1 MMIFMS
7 KPTEHIKKD
16 LVLPEY
22 LVKLGSYMTLGP
34 HGKIPLNYVVQI
46 DLTKDMAILERIKN
60 DPQFSERFT
69 ISKMTPVKVDE
80 AEKMK
85 TGTVAVTLKAT
96 R

>member
-1 MMIFMS
+1 MS
-7 KPTEHIKKD
+7 KPIDIKKD

-22 LVKLGSYMTLGP
+22 LVKLGSYMTIGP

-46 DLTKDMAILERIKN
+46 DLTKDKAILERIKN

-85 TGTVAVTLKAT
+85 TGTVAVTLKET